1 MQYFIITGA
10 SKGLGEAM
18 SIELLKEGHHLLCV
32 SRHESDR
39 LKKMAAAKNTLL
51 DFFSFDLSRTG
62 HIPELCEQMFKQI
75 DTRSASGLYL
85 VNNAGVIEPVG
96 RVEDCLPEEVD
107 FHMRVN
113 LMAPMLL
120 AAEFIRRSR
129 KMNIEKRILNIS
141 SGAAKNPYYGWSN
154 YCTAKAGLDMF
165 GQCISAEQQDEPNP
179 VKTMAVAPG
188 IIDTDM
194 QTTIRGTDERAFIH
208 RDKFVELK
216 ESGQLTPPAS
226 AGKKLA
232 QILLSDRFEDGAIQ
246 DIRDSYS

>member
-10 SKGLGEAM
+10 SKGLGEALA
-18 SIELLKEGHHLLCV
+18 IELLEEGRHLLCI

-62 HIPELCEQMFKQI
+62 QIPELGAELFKHI
-75 DTRSASGLYL
+75 DTRAATGLFL
-85 VNNAGVIEPVG
+85 VNNAGVIQPVG
-96 RVEDCLPEEVD
+96 RVEDCRPEDVD

-113 LMAPMLL
+113 LLAPMLL
-120 AAEFIRRSR
+120 SAEFIRRSGE
-129 KMNIEKRILNIS
+129 MNIEKRILNIS
-141 SGAAKNPYYGWSN
+141 SGAATNPYYGWSS

-165 GQCISAEQQDEPNP
+165 GQCISAEQEAGPGQ
-179 VKTMAVAPG
+179 VKTMAIAPG

-232 QILLSDRFEDGAIQ
+232 QILLSDRFEDGAIK
-246 DIRDSYS
+246 DIRDSY